1 MKHKKIGRK
10 FSREKKQREAMLKIM
25 LGDLLVKKRMTTT
38 LAKAKELKM
47 IAEKIIGQTK
57 KPQSLRNLKSKLPQN
72 IDMKTL
78 REIAVIAAPKESGYL
93 RVIKKGRRLSDSSP
107 MAILEIIDEGKKDEK
122 SQSKSDS
129 DKAKA

>member
-1 MKHKKIGRK
+1 MKHKKVGRK

-57 KPQSLRNLKSKLPQN
+57 RPESLRRLKSKLPQN

-78 REIAVIAAPKESGYL
+78 RGIALIAAPKNSGYL
-93 RVIKKGRRLSDSSP
+93 RVIKKGRRLSDSAQ
-107 MAILEIIDEGKKDEK
+107 MAILEIIDEGKKSDDKEPDKEK
-122 SQSKSDS
+122 V
-129 DKAKA
+129 